1 MQMKWLVPVLAHVYR
16 DLVTRSP
23 ACGPLRDSL
32 SVMRDA
38 HSEYL
43 KSVESCE
50 DGFRSP
56 SLAFNTGLGIAGTAL
71 ALASIANKWA
81 QCPKGRL
88 APCDLCT
95 GIFGLNSYKP
105 KQEQSHEIVTPSV
118 IPCGSCLY

>member
-1 MQMKWLVPVLAHVYR
+1 MQMEWLVPVLVRAYR
-16 DLVTRSP
+16 DLVARSP

-32 SVMRDA
+32 SAMRDT

-50 DGFRSP
+50 DGFRGP
-56 SLAFNTGLGIAGTAL
+56 SLAFNTGLGIVGTAL
-71 ALASIANKWA
+71 AFASITNRWA
-81 QCPKGRL
+81 QCPRCGL
-88 APCDLCT
+88 VPGDLWT
-95 GIFGLNSYKP
+95 NVFGFSSYRP